1 MKSRFQEVMI
11 EILVKQH
18 QLNQQIELLLSVI
31 DVLTRALDDRNAGRI
46 SEAELDALAERQ
58 LTILR

>member
-1 MKSRFQEVMI
+1 MESKFQEVML
-11 EILVKQH
+11 EIMVKHH
-18 QLNQQIELLLSVI
+18 QLNQQLELLRSVI
-31 DVLTRALDDRNAGRI
+31 DVLTMALDDKNAGRI

>member
-1 MKSRFQEVMI
+1 MESKFQEVML
-11 EILVKQH
+11 EIMVKHH
-18 QLNQQIELLLSVI
+18 QLNQQLELLRSVI
-31 DVLTRALDDRNAGRI
+31 DVLTRALDDKNAGRI